1 MNHDL
6 LDYLL
11 KTLLDMPHADR
22 TPKKIKAALD
32 LVAGI
37 AGVKTESRVAAQQ
50 RNSTGPKTADPSS
63 ALIRIDEVSK
73 IIGLARATIYK
84 LLNNPK
90 SKFPR
95 PIKLTDGVRKGTPV
109 AWVRAEVQDW
119 VHERAK
125 TRCEYSA
132 RAEE

>member
-11 KTLLDMPHADR
+11 KTLLDVPHADR
-22 TPKKIKAALD
+22 TPKKVKAALE
-32 LVAGI
+32 LIAGI
-37 AGVKTESRVAAQQ
+37 AGVKTVSHAAAQQ
-50 RNSTGPKTADPSS
+50 RNLTGPRTTDPSS

-84 LLNNPK
+84 LLNNPN

-109 AWVRAEVQDW
+109 AWVRAEVHDW

-132 RAEE
+132 RPEE